1 MSNTN
6 TAAAQGHF
14 CLCGCNQVIT
24 TKATYKPGHDAAHV
38 SYLLQ
43 GLINQEADHGRE
55 SVTPELIKG
64 QASALPSEALQAKYL
79 RAADRLFNKPAKAP
93 KATKQ
98 ADPLLVVEGLEILR
112 WKDRQDVKVGRWYY
126 PAKDAVT
133 TEGEQVTLRNTKR
146 DGSGEWVVVA

>member
-14 CLCGCNQVIT
+14 CLCGCSQVIT

-43 GLINQEADHGRE
+43 GLLNEEADRGRE
-55 SVTPELIKG
+55 AVTDKLIRA
-64 QASALPSEALQAKYL
+64 QAKELPSEALQAKYL
-79 RAADRLFNKPAKAP
+79 RAADRLFNKPVKPAKPA
-93 KATKQ
+93 KT

-112 WKDRQDVKVGRWYY
+112 WTDRQDVKVGRWYY
-126 PAKDAVT
+126 PAKDAIT
-133 TEGEQVTLRNTKR
+133 TDGEKVVLRNEKR
-146 DGSGEWVVVA
+146 DGTGSWIVVA